1 MQIKSDQDG
10 QFYNIEISDSNK
22 VFSFEIE
29 IQNGENGVWVDYT
42 NSDGTRY
49 NLLTVDKSG
58 QVTNEQPKQD
68 NQHD

>member
-1 MQIKSDQDG
+1 MQIKSNQDG

-29 IQNGENGVWVDYT
+29 IKNGEDGVWIDYT

-49 NLLTVDKSG
+49 NLLTVDKAG
-58 QVTNEQPKQD
+58 QITNENPKEE
-68 NQHD
+68 

>member
-10 QFYNIEISDSNK
+10 RFYNIEISDSNK

-29 IQNGENGVWVDYT
+29 IQNGEDGAWIDYT

-49 NLLTVDKSG
+49 NLLTVDEGG
-58 QVTNEQPKQD
+58 QISNEKPKEE
-68 NQHD
+68 

>member
-29 IQNGENGVWVDYT
+29 IKNGEDGVWVDYT

-58 QVTNEQPKQD
+58 QITNEEPTEE
-68 NQHD
+68 